1 MPLEGHWQRVNT
13 PLRTLTSRERRLVS
27 AAAVLIAAAT
37 IVVVLFA
44 ASARTAPSRPGCI
57 DAIVPGAMGGQ
68 PVDACGARARA
79 ICRQR
84 LGLSD
89 PGSLAVEADC
99 RRAKI
104 SS

>member
-27 AAAVLIAAAT
+27 AAAVLIAAAA
-37 IVVVLFA
+37 IALVLLA
-44 ASARTAPSRPGCI
+44 ASATTAPPRPGCI

-68 PVDACGARARA
+68 PIDACGARARRV
-79 ICRQR
+79 CRERVGQ
-84 LGLSD
+84 SD

-104 SS
+104 R

>member
-37 IVVVLFA
+37 IALVLFA
-44 ASARTAPSRPGCI
+44 ASAKTAPSRPGCI
-57 DAIVPGAMGGQ
+57 NAIVPGAMGGQ
-68 PVDACGARARA
+68 PIDACGARARS
-79 ICRQR
+79 ICRER

-104 SS
+104 R

>member
-37 IVVVLFA
+37 IALVLFA
-44 ASARTAPSRPGCI
+44 ASATTAPPRPGCI
-57 DAIVPGAMGGQ
+57 AAIVPGAMGGQ
-68 PVDACGARARA
+68 PIDACGARARS
-79 ICRQR
+79 ICRER

-89 PGSLAVEADC
+89 PGSLAVEVDC

>member
-27 AAAVLIAAAT
+27 AAAVLIVAAT
-37 IVVVLFA
+37 IALVLFA
-44 ASARTAPSRPGCI
+44 ASAKTAPPRPGCI
-57 DAIVPGAMGGQ
+57 NAIVPGAMGGQ
-68 PVDACGARARA
+68 PVDACGARARR
-79 ICRQR
+79 ICRER

-89 PGSLAVEADC
+89 PGSLAVEVDC

-104 SS
+104 R

>member
-37 IVVVLFA
+37 IAVVLFA
-44 ASARTAPSRPGCI
+44 ASADDRAAAAGLHRRDRAGR
-57 DAIVPGAMGGQ
+57 DGRAAGRRVRR
-68 PVDACGARARA
+68 ARARA
-79 ICRQR
+79 SAAQR

-104 SS
+104 R

>member
-13 PLRTLTSRERRLVS
+13 PLRTLTHRERRVVY
-27 AAAVLIAAAT
+27 AAVVLITAALIA
-37 IVVVLFA
+37 VVLLV
-44 ASARTAPSRPGCI
+44 ASASSAPPRPGCI

-68 PVDACGARARA
+68 PIDACGAGARR

-99 RRAKI
+99 RRAKLR
-104 SS
+104 

>member
-13 PLRTLTSRERRLVS
+13 PLRTLTRRERRLV
-27 AAAVLIAAAT
+27 AAAVAVITAAT
-37 IVVVLFA
+37 IAVVLLA
-44 ASARTAPSRPGCI
+44 ASASTAPPRPGCI

-68 PVDACGARARA
+68 PIDACGARARS
-79 ICRQR
+79 ICRERRAQT
-84 LGLSD
+84 D

-104 SS
+104 G

>member
-13 PLRTLTSRERRLVS
+13 PLRALTARERRLVS
-27 AAAVLIAAAT
+27 VAAVLIVAAT
-37 IVVVLFA
+37 IALVLFA
-44 ASARTAPSRPGCI
+44 ATAKTAPPRPGCI
-57 DAIVPGAMGGQ
+57 EAIVPGAMGGQ
-68 PVDACGARARA
+68 PVDACGTRARS
-79 ICRQR
+79 ICRER

-104 SS
+104 R